1 VNGLGVD
8 THYGGPH
15 VCGWLKLYVT
25 GRYLALAAVKPLPR
39 HSLNPSNSQ
48 HHTQNITNHIPRLD
62 TRHTM
67 ATVTATATATE
78 SSFTFPRE
86 YHFPAFFTRQ
96 TNLTTLHAQR
106 NKWADLIL
114 AYARHNRIFRLSLSE
129 AADSDL
135 FVNRKLDRR
144 LQFDDIR
151 DVVSFMHADG
161 RVEYV
166 GGGTSGDVVFL
177 YWRKPEEWA
186 ELVENYVEE
195 TGQKGSVLTVYE
207 LVEGDGTKGNGRSN
221 VALQCLAY
229 PSHY

>member
-1 VNGLGVD
+1 
-8 THYGGPH
+8 
-15 VCGWLKLYVT
+15 
-25 GRYLALAAVKPLPR
+25 
-39 HSLNPSNSQ
+39 
-48 HHTQNITNHIPRLD
+48 
-62 TRHTM
+62 M
-67 ATVTATATATE
+67 ATTTE

-106 NKWADLIL
+106 NKWSDLIL

-151 DVVSFMHADG
+151 DVISFMHTDG

-166 GGGTSGDVVFL
+166 GGKTTGDVVFL

-207 LVEGDGTKGNGRSN
+207 LVEGDGTKGNDIHGMDTD
-221 VALQCLAY
+221 VLLKALHILVKRNKAQIFGQDDSLGVKFF
-229 PSHY
+229 

>member
-1 VNGLGVD
+1 
-8 THYGGPH
+8 
-15 VCGWLKLYVT
+15 
-25 GRYLALAAVKPLPR
+25 
-39 HSLNPSNSQ
+39 
-48 HHTQNITNHIPRLD
+48 
-62 TRHTM
+62 M
-67 ATVTATATATE
+67 ATTTE
-78 SSFTFPRE
+78 SSFAFPRE

-106 NKWADLIL
+106 NKWSDLIL
-114 AYARHNRIFRLSLSE
+114 AYTRHNRIFRLSLSE

-151 DVVSFMHADG
+151 DVISYMHTDG

-166 GGGTSGDVVFL
+166 GGKSTGDVVFL

-207 LVEGDGTKGNGRSN
+207 LVEGDGTKGNDIHGMDTD
-221 VALQCLAY
+221 VLLKALNILVKRNKAQIFGQDDSLGVKFF
-229 PSHY
+229 

>member
-1 VNGLGVD
+1 MDLS
-8 THYGGPH
+8 H
-15 VCGWLKLYVT
+15 VFSLT
-25 GRYLALAAVKPLPR
+25 GTLAVEPLPR
-39 HSLNPSNSQ
+39 HRLSPSNPQ
-48 HHTQNITNHIPRLD
+48 HHTTITNLDNGDYHRILLRIP
-62 TRHTM
+62 
-67 ATVTATATATE
+67 
-78 SSFTFPRE
+78 PR
-86 YHFPAFFTRQ
+86 
-96 TNLTTLHAQR
+96 R
-106 NKWADLIL
+106 NKWSDLIL

-151 DVVSFMHADG
+151 DVISYMHTDG

-166 GGGTSGDVVFL
+166 GGKTTGDVVFL

-207 LVEGDGTKGNGRSN
+207 LVEGDGTKGNDIHGMDTD
-221 VALQCLAY
+221 VLLKALNILVKRNKAQIFGQDDSLGVKFF
-229 PSHY
+229 

>member
-1 VNGLGVD
+1 
-8 THYGGPH
+8 
-15 VCGWLKLYVT
+15 
-25 GRYLALAAVKPLPR
+25 
-39 HSLNPSNSQ
+39 
-48 HHTQNITNHIPRLD
+48 
-62 TRHTM
+62 M
-67 ATVTATATATE
+67 AATATTTTAD

-86 YHFPAFFTRQ
+86 YYFPAFFTRQ

-151 DVVSFMHADG
+151 DVVSFMHTDG

-195 TGQKGSVLTVYE
+195 SGQKGSVLTVYE
-207 LVEGDGTKGNGRSN
+207 IVEGDGTKGNGMFNNEREAVSVYTLLIVTDIHGMDTDVLLKALN
-221 VALQCLAY
+221 VLVKRNKAQIFGQDDSLGVKFF
-229 PSHY
+229 

>member
-1 VNGLGVD
+1 M
-8 THYGGPH
+8 
-15 VCGWLKLYVT
+15 
-25 GRYLALAAVKPLPR
+25 AATTTT
-39 HSLNPSNSQ
+39 SASA
-48 HHTQNITNHIPRLD
+48 D
-62 TRHTM
+62 
-67 ATVTATATATE
+67 
-78 SSFTFPRE
+78 SFKFPRE

-96 TNLTTLHAQR
+96 TNLTTLHAQH

-151 DVVSFMHADG
+151 DVVSFMHTDG

-195 TGQKGSVLTVYE
+195 SGQKGSVLTVYE
-207 LVEGDGTKGNGRSN
+207 LVEGDGTKGNGRLNLDNKSGRRFTN
-221 VALQCLAY
+221 CVQIFTAWTRMSY
-229 PSHY
+229 

>member
-1 VNGLGVD
+1 
-8 THYGGPH
+8 
-15 VCGWLKLYVT
+15 
-25 GRYLALAAVKPLPR
+25 
-39 HSLNPSNSQ
+39 
-48 HHTQNITNHIPRLD
+48 
-62 TRHTM
+62 M
-67 ATVTATATATE
+67 ATTATTTTAD
-78 SSFTFPRE
+78 SSFAFPRE

-151 DVVSFMHADG
+151 DVVSFMHTDG

-195 TGQKGSVLTVYE
+195 SGQKGSVLTVYE
-207 LVEGDGTKGNGRSN
+207 LVEGDGTKGNDIHGMDTDVLLKALN
-221 VALQCLAY
+221 VLVKRNKAQIFGQDDSLGVKFF
-229 PSHY
+229 

>member
-1 VNGLGVD
+1 MAAID
-8 THYGGPH
+8 SA
-15 VCGWLKLYVT
+15 T
-25 GRYLALAAVKPLPR
+25 G
-39 HSLNPSNSQ
+39 
-48 HHTQNITNHIPRLD
+48 
-62 TRHTM
+62 
-67 ATVTATATATE
+67 
-78 SSFTFPRE
+78 SFTFPRE

-106 NKWADLIL
+106 TKWADLIL

-135 FVNRKLDRR
+135 FVNRRLDRR

-151 DVVSFMHADG
+151 DIVIFMHKDG

-207 LVEGDGTKGNGRSN
+207 LVEGDGTKGTGRFPPMT
-221 VALQCLAY
+221 VVTPG
-229 PSHY
+229 PSHGAHQPLDIHGMDTDVLLKALNVLVKRGKAQIFGQDDSLGVKFF

>member
-1 VNGLGVD
+1 
-8 THYGGPH
+8 
-15 VCGWLKLYVT
+15 
-25 GRYLALAAVKPLPR
+25 
-39 HSLNPSNSQ
+39 
-48 HHTQNITNHIPRLD
+48 
-62 TRHTM
+62 M
-67 ATVTATATATE
+67 ATTTE

-106 NKWADLIL
+106 NKWSDLIL

-151 DVVSFMHADG
+151 DVISYMHTDG

-166 GGGTSGDVVFL
+166 GGKTTGDVVFL

-207 LVEGDGTKGNGRSN
+207 LVEGDGTKGNGNFSQTRQYVKDPMADPHRHSRHGHRCPSKSSEHPRQTKQSSN
-221 VALQCLAY
+221 IRPGRLIRRQILLSTETY
-229 PSHY
+229 ILIST